1 MARSVKH
8 LTEIAALLGERS
20 IDLVVLKQGIAAAR
34 TLLGKGEPYAPVGY
48 FWTDQ
53 FDVKI
58 QAYGTFRP
66 DARPVVAAG
75 IRRPAGSGS
84 PMTGTAEWLVCW
96 AGTCRER
103 PAGYVPAGCDPPT

>member
-75 IRRPAGSGS
+75 DPAAGWFAVTYDWHGRVAGVLGWNL
-84 PMTGTAEWLVCW
+84 PRETRQLRARWL
-96 AGTCRER
+96 
-103 PAGYVPAGCDPPT
+103 